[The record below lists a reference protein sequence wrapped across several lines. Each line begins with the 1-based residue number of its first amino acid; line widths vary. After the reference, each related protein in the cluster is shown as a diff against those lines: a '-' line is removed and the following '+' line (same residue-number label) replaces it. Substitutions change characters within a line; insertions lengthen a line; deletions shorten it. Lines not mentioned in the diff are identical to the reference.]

1 LTAHALPQFT
11 PAQVLDAGRRAE
23 AEGRFEFAQ
32 QFYRHLVTYYAN
44 SQEAAEAQDGLR
56 RIGGQGSMPAFGAD
70 SAGNPGLDLDASTGG
85 PPLMDPAFGGS
96 AKPSYASPTQ
106 AMPPRDDA
114 HHETSWGGGS
124 AQPAHLHVAPAANGV
139 QPQMRYPGQPSPP
152 QPLPY
157 PPPSRPDRRHEARPA
172 APAAPAALLPPP
184 PVHGFRT
191 GRIMARLCTWSGGL
205 IALAGCAAVPVSI
218 LSPRTLQTVPVVGA
232 WVTGLGFGAGI
243 IVTGLVMIVM
253 GQLVRAVLEQANA
266 MRDIAAITRTRA
278 EHDAEGGGRRSPD

>member
-56 RIGGQGSMPAFGAD
+56 RLGGHAAT
-70 SAGNPGLDLDASTGG
+70 PGLGPDHAGKPGPDLDASTAG
-85 PPLMDPAFGGS
+85 PPPLEPAFGG
-96 AKPSYASPTQ
+96 AARPSYGSPTP
-106 AMPPRDDA
+106 APPPRDGA
-114 HHETSWGGGS
+114 HPEPSWGPGS
-124 AQPAHLHVAPAANGV
+124 AQPAPQHVPPAANGV
-139 QPQMRYPGQPSPP
+139 QPHMRLTAQLPP
-152 QPLPY
+152 AQPLPY
-157 PPPSRPDRRHEARPA
+157 PPPSRPDRRHEAWPGAREA
-172 APAAPAALLPPP
+172 RAPFEPPP

-191 GRIMARLCTWSGGL
+191 GRIMARLCTWCGGL

-218 LSPRTLQTVPVVGA
+218 LSPRALQAVPVVGA

-243 IVTGLVMIVM
+243 IATGLVMIVI
-253 GQLVRAVLEQANA
+253 GQIVRALLEQANA
-266 MRDIAAITRTRA
+266 MRDMAAITRARA
-278 EHDAEGGGRRSPD
+278 EYDSDAGGRRSPG